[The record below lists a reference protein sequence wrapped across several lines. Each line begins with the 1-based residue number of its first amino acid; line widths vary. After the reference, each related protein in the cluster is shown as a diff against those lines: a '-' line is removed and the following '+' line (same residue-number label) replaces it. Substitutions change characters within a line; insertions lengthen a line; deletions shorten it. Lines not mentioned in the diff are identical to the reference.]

1 MIAIGVAFSLISI
14 ILAFVTRVATYRVAP
29 LFLIPIVWAAYLLRR
44 WLNLHWF
51 HYLLFAS
58 ALLLHNLGAFGYY
71 QKSPFPFSFDIAV
84 HAYFGFVA
92 TFLFFRALE
101 KHLPVSIW
109 PLRLFTVMFVMGSGA
124 IHELIEYSSYLM
136 LGEERGM
143 LKPSTSYFFDT
154 QRDLLNNFCGCVLAL
169 TLYGLYRWQTRN
181 DSRHREFPVAPKASE
196 PNRTPATGRQQ

>member
-1 MIAIGVAFSLISI
+1 MIAIGLAFSAISI
-14 ILAFVTRVATYRVAP
+14 ALAFVARVPTYRTAP
-29 LFLIPIVWAAYLLRR
+29 LFLIPIVWAVYFLRR

-58 ALLLHNLGAFGYY
+58 AMLLHNLGALGYY
-71 QKSPFPFSFDIAV
+71 QNSPLPGVSFDIVV

-92 TFLFFRALE
+92 TFLFFRTLE

-109 PLRLFTVMFVMGSGA
+109 PLRLFTLMFVMGSGA

-136 LGEERGM
+136 LGEEKGM

-154 QRDLLNNFCGCVLAL
+154 QRDLLNNFCGCLLAL
-169 TLYGLYRWQTRN
+169 TLYEIYRRFAGN
-181 DSRHREFPVAPKASE
+181 ERREHRLEVTSSGETAFGAP
-196 PNRTPATGRQQ
+196 RR

>member
-1 MIAIGVAFSLISI
+1 MIAIGVAFSVISVV
-14 ILAFVTRVATYRVAP
+14 LAFITRVPTYRVAP
-29 LFLIPIVWAAYLLRR
+29 LFLIPIVWAAYFLRR

-92 TFLFFRALE
+92 TFLYFRALE
-101 KHLPVSIW
+101 KHAPVSIW

-154 QRDLLNNFCGCVLAL
+154 QRDLLNNFCGCLLAL
-169 TLYGLYRWQTRN
+169 TLYGLYRRLTNKEARRRGFAAIPSTTQ
-181 DSRHREFPVAPKASE
+181 EALPPVA
-196 PNRTPATGRQQ
+196 